1 MSYKITDEGKVN
13 FILEHTT
20 AVEIGSLKSVVLELT
35 DADGNMKSYD
45 MNFFQPE
52 HDEEKYYCYLITDLK
67 EADLTGMK
75 AEAFFS
81 TENYDHYSIATWSK

>member
-1 MSYKITDEGKVN
+1 MKYTK
-13 FILEHTT
+13 
-20 AVEIGSLKSVVLELT
+20 EIKRVQK
-35 DADGNMKSYD
+35 M
-45 MNFFQPE
+45 
-52 HDEEKYYCYLITDLK
+52 ITDLK